1 MANSGGE
8 AIALD
13 TDAQAQL
20 AAQWEEYAD
29 AVEASG
35 QPPVQPEALR
45 EQLGAIYEPFVQA
58 KASENLARQRTKY
71 GQCCRQSRLQHPSPE
86 GHGHHAEGKARKP
99 LHKACDH
106 RTQGHDEIN
115 RFHEPLHILVL
126 GNAGNSVSMS

>member
-35 QPPVQPEALR
+35 LEFTRQIDQMPAIEVLDEID
-45 EQLGAIYEPFVQA
+45 EQVDMVG
-58 KASENLARQRTKY
+58 LAAELQQLAVPACQYPSK
-71 GQCCRQSRLQHPSPE
+71 GLLQILQQSR
-86 GHGHHAEGKARKP
+86 AERLPAVFS
-99 LHKACDH
+99 HKH
-106 RTQGHDEIN
+106 Y
-115 RFHEPLHILVL
+115 
-126 GNAGNSVSMS
+126 M

>member
-45 EQLGAIYEPFVQA
+45 EQLGAIYEPFVQS
-58 KASENLARQRTKY
+58 KAGENLARQQAYQRVAAEARLPPAF
-71 GQCCRQSRLQHPSPE
+71 CRPDSCARCGRPPPARARPPPAAAGAHP
-86 GHGHHAEGKARKP
+86 
-99 LHKACDH
+99 
-106 RTQGHDEIN
+106 T
-115 RFHEPLHILVL
+115 
-126 GNAGNSVSMS
+126 